1 MLKYQIVKA
10 ENQKNIVI
18 LLHGYGSSAYDI
30 IGITHLFTKLAPSTT
45 FIAPFAPLPCSLGFG
60 QAWFPIS
67 ENPTTG
73 RLEVT
78 DLKSV
83 AKANKILKEFIQYVS
98 STYHTDVN
106 HIALFGFSQ
115 GGIMALFQGLHSRQ
129 QFASIVAHST
139 IFFDD
144 PLTTFNKNQN
154 ILLIHGKQ
162 DEVLPFDMFEK
173 TKKFLKAK
181 HITFQE
187 FTKIAMGHNVDNES
201 LQVAEKF
208 FFKHF

>member
-1 MLKYQIVKA
+1 MLNYQTVKA

-18 LLHGYGSSAYDI
+18 LIHGYGSSAYDI
-30 IGITHLFTKLAPSTT
+30 IGITPLFTKLAPTTT
-45 FIAPFAPLPCSLGFG
+45 FIAPSAPLPCSLGFG
-60 QAWFPIS
+60 QAWFPLN

-73 RLEVT
+73 KLEVT

-83 AKANKILKEFIQYVS
+83 AKANKILKEFIQYIS
-98 STYHTDVN
+98 STYHVDTH

-115 GGIMALFQGLHSRQ
+115 GGIMALFQGLHSKQ
-129 QFASIVAHST
+129 KFASIVGHST

-144 PLTTFNKNQN
+144 PLTTFNTKQN

-162 DEVLPFDMFEK
+162 DEVIPFDTFAK
-173 TKKFLKAK
+173 TKNFLNTK
-181 HITFQE
+181 HVAFQE
-187 FTKIAMGHNVDNES
+187 FTKTAMGHNVDSES

-208 FFKHF
+208 LLKYF